1 MSTYCI
7 SDLHGLPAEK
17 LKELLD
23 RAGFGEGDFLFVL
36 GDVVDRNGDGGL
48 SLLRWLMEAPDA
60 EFLLGNHEAMLLSC
74 EFVFGE
80 ITEENIDALD
90 EMQVR
95 LLRRYLKNGGQVT
108 LNALRSI
115 SDEERNDILDF
126 LREAPLWEAVTA
138 GERDFVLVHAGLGN
152 FRPDKKLSE
161 YAPDEL
167 LWTRPAPD
175 ERYFEDIMTVAGHTP
190 TFIHG
195 DEYDGLPL
203 FTDTWIDIDSGAAY
217 GRAPVLL
224 RLDDLKWFR

>member
-7 SDLHGLPAEK
+7 SDLHGLPIEK
-17 LKELLD
+17 LKDLLS

-48 SLLRWLMEAPDA
+48 SLLRGLMATPDA
-60 EFLLGNHEAMLLSC
+60 EFILGNHEAMLLSC

-80 ITEENIDALD
+80 ITEENIDALE
-90 EMQVR
+90 EMQMR
-95 LLRRYLKNGGQVT
+95 LLKRYLRNGGQVT

-115 SDEERNDILDF
+115 SEEERNDILDF

-138 GERDFVLVHAGLGN
+138 GERDYILVHAGLGN
-152 FRPDKKLSE
+152 FSPDKKLSE

-167 LWTRPAPD
+167 VWTRPALD

-195 DEYDGLPL
+195 EQYDGLPV

-217 GRAPVLL
+217 GREPVLL
-224 RLDDLKWFR
+224 RLDDLRWFR

>member
-7 SDLHGLPAEK
+7 SDLHGLPIEK
-17 LKELLD
+17 LKDLLD

-48 SLLRWLMEAPDA
+48 SLLRWLMETPDA
-60 EFLLGNHEAMLLSC
+60 EFILGNHEAMLLSC
-74 EFVFGE
+74 DFVFGE
-80 ITEENIDALD
+80 ITEENIDALE
-90 EMQVR
+90 EMQMR
-95 LLRRYLKNGGQVT
+95 LLKRYLRNGGQVT

-115 SDEERNDILDF
+115 SEAERNDILDF

-138 GERDFVLVHAGLGN
+138 GERDFILVHAGLGN

-167 LWTRPAPD
+167 LWARPPLD

-195 DEYDGLPL
+195 EQYDGLPI

-224 RLDDLKWFR
+224 RLDDLRWFR

>member
-7 SDLHGLPAEK
+7 SDLHGLPVEK
-17 LKELLD
+17 LEDLLG

-60 EFLLGNHEAMLLSC
+60 EFILGNHEAMLLSC

-90 EMQVR
+90 ETRVR

-108 LNALRSI
+108 LNALRSV
-115 SDEERNDILDF
+115 SGEERGDILDF
-126 LREAPLWEAVTA
+126 LRVSPLWEAVTA
-138 GERDFVLVHAGLGN
+138 GERDFILVHAGLGN

-161 YAPDEL
+161 DAPDEL
-167 LWTRPAPD
+167 LWTRPAPG

-195 DEYDGLPL
+195 EEYDGQPL

>member
-7 SDLHGLPAEK
+7 SDLHGLPVEQ

-36 GDVVDRNGDGGL
+36 GDVIDRNGDGGL
-48 SLLRWLMEAPDA
+48 SLLRWLMETPDA
-60 EFLLGNHEAMLLSC
+60 EFILGNHEAMLLSC

-80 ITEENIDALD
+80 ITEENIDAL
-90 EMQVR
+90 EELQMR
-95 LLRRYLKNGGQVT
+95 LLKRYLRNGGQVT

-115 SDEERNDILDF
+115 SEEERNDVLDF

-138 GERDFVLVHAGLGN
+138 GERDFILVHAGLGN
-152 FRPDKKLSE
+152 FSPEKKLSD
-161 YAPDEL
+161 YAADEL
-167 LWTRPAPD
+167 LWARPPLD

-195 DEYDGLPL
+195 EQYDGLPI

-217 GRAPVLL
+217 GREPVLL
-224 RLDDLKWFR
+224 RLDDLQWFR

>member
-7 SDLHGLPAEK
+7 SDLHGLPVEK
-17 LKELLD
+17 LKDLLA

-48 SLLRWLMEAPDA
+48 SLLRWLMETPDA
-60 EFLLGNHEAMLLSC
+60 EFILGNHEAMLLSC
-74 EFVFGE
+74 AFVFGE

-90 EMQVR
+90 EMQMR
-95 LLRRYLKNGGQVT
+95 LLRRYLRNGGQVT

-115 SDEERNDILDF
+115 TDAERSDILDF

-138 GERDFVLVHAGLGN
+138 GGRDFILVHAGLGN
-152 FRPDKKLSE
+152 FSPEKKLSE

-167 LWTRPAPD
+167 LWARPPLD

-195 DEYDGLPL
+195 EQYDGLPV

-217 GRAPVLL
+217 GRDPVLL
-224 RLDDLKWFR
+224 RLDDLRWFR

>member
-7 SDLHGLPAEK
+7 SDLHGLPVER
-17 LKELLD
+17 LEDLLG

-48 SLLRWLMEAPDA
+48 GLLRWLMEAPDA
-60 EFLLGNHEAMLLSC
+60 EFILGNHEAMLLSC

-90 EMQVR
+90 EMQIR
-95 LLRRYLKNGGQVT
+95 LLKRYLKNGGQVT

-115 SDEERNDILDF
+115 SDEERGDILDF
-126 LREAPLWEAVTA
+126 LRVSPLWEAVTA

-152 FRPDKKLSE
+152 FRPDKKMSE

-167 LWTRPAPD
+167 LWARPSPD
-175 ERYFEDIMTVAGHTP
+175 ERYFEDITVVAGHTP

-195 DEYDGLPL
+195 AQYDGLPL

-217 GRAPVLL
+217 GRDPVLL